1 MDIIIDIHSIVS
13 GITSSRAK
21 PPPRTC
27 SDTPA
32 TVNHELPQN
41 RCLNTYPVMYF
52 KEAVILHRDRSAD
65 RAEEGWPG

>member
-32 TVNHELPQN
+32 TVNRGFKKKKKKKKKE
-41 RCLNTYPVMYF
+41 RKRKSENTKKRK
-52 KEAVILHRDRSAD
+52 KEILK
-65 RAEEGWPG
+65 